1 MALTEILQV
10 AYDILSNAKEP
21 LHVSVIA
28 EKAIADNKNMGMTH
42 DDFVKK
48 LNSSLAQNVKLTTT
62 KPSFAKAI
70 NPKTGKDR
78 KGVYR
83 HRVLKAS
90 PSIPPQPQPTTD
102 TLFIGRA
109 GEYAVMS
116 ELLFLGFNVSLMSV
130 DQGIDIIA
138 SKNNQYFHI
147 QVKTTS
153 IDLNGQYVFT
163 TKSKSFTATNSIST
177 FYVFVMRGK
186 LSNEYSV
193 IPSGYL
199 HTLINRGVIAGVE
212 SFSIRILKDKNKQ
225 YLLNKKD
232 DISWSINNFG
242 QLKTIGGNAING

>member
-1 MALTEILQV
+1 MALSEILQV
-10 AYDILSNAKEP
+10 AYDILSDAKEP
-21 LHVSVIA
+21 LSVSAIA
-28 EKAIADNKNMGMTH
+28 EKAMATNKNMGMIQA
-42 DDFVKK
+42 DFVKK
-48 LNSSLAQNVKLTTT
+48 VTSALSSHVGLTAT
-62 KPSFAKAI
+62 KHSFAKAI
-70 NPKTGKDR
+70 NPKTGKER

-83 HRVLKAS
+83 HRVLKSS
-90 PSIPPQPQPTTD
+90 PAIPPQPPPTMD
-102 TLFIGRA
+102 TLFIGRG

-130 DQGIDIIA
+130 DQGIDVVA

-153 IDLNGQYVFT
+153 IDSNGQYIFT
-163 TKSKSFTATNSIST
+163 TKSRSFSATNSVST

-186 LSNEYSV
+186 VSNEYSV

-199 HTLINRGVIAGVE
+199 HTLINRGVIAGVD

-225 YLLNKKD
+225 YMLNRKD

-242 QLKTIGGNAING
+242 QLKTIGDRNG